1 MVIRGNGHTP
11 RYSGSGIQFGGSN
24 ISGFIM
30 WSEELKL
37 IRVRSFPYMEAH
49 VLKVDALCSVWVT
62 VVLWVFPDFLDF

>member
-1 MVIRGNGHTP
+1 MSR
-11 RYSGSGIQFGGSN
+11 
-24 ISGFIM
+24 FIM